1 MFFLLLW
8 DKFLLV
14 FVLMFV
20 ETSNVNEAHCSQVQ
34 SISQLAVGDRSLES
48 HMLHAFILSFEED
61 IESAV
66 EFL

>member
-1 MFFLLLW
+1 
-8 DKFLLV
+8 
-14 FVLMFV
+14 MFV